1 MSGNRIDE
9 QLFDSRE
16 ESAMTPTV
24 QGETLVYRQDGQ
36 EQVLT
41 VDTAAWFA
49 WLETASTFSFVSE
62 TGSFTARREQAGHKR
77 GGWYWKAYRKQHGKL
92 SSRYL
97 GKSETITLAR
107 LQTVAQALADAL
119 VETAPDT
126 DADAAVPSAQ
136 AAAPGMRSDSLTP
149 LLATKLH
156 RPLPRAQLVRRPQ
169 LAERLTQGVMGPLT
183 LVSAPA
189 GFGKTTLLAQWL
201 AESGMPVAWL
211 SLEPGDN
218 EPVRFL
224 SYLIAALQTLDP
236 HLGAVALTLLQMPQP
251 AAAETVLTLLTN
263 DVGSHGRDGGD
274 FALVLDDYHVIDAKP
289 IAQALT
295 FLLDHLPPHMHLVIA
310 TREDPPL
317 PLARLRVGGHLTE
330 LRAVDLRF
338 TPSETAEFLNQGM
351 GLNLSAEDVTALEA
365 RTEGWIAGLQLA
377 AISMQ
382 GHQDTTSFIKS
393 FTGSHHFV
401 LDYLVEEVLQQ
412 QPESLQTFLL
422 RTSILDR
429 LCGPLCDA
437 VLLNP
442 SGSGQETLE
451 YIEHANLFLVPLDN
465 ERRWYRYHQLFAD
478 LLRQRLYQRSA
489 SSTGDEVGDVTE
501 LHRRA
506 SVWYEDHGLEIEAFH
521 HAANAN
527 DVARAE
533 RLIEG
538 EGMPLQFRGAGAP
551 VLNWLESLPRT
562 ALDARPSL
570 WVTYASTLL
579 FGGQNTAVEEKLQA
593 AEAALQGTEPD
604 DRTQD
609 LVGRIASMRATL
621 AVIQHDGETIITQSR
636 RALEYLHP
644 DNLPVRTATTWT
656 LGYAYQL
663 QGDRAAASQAYT
675 EVISIGKSF
684 GDSIYTL
691 AATINLGQLQ
701 EADNQLSLAA
711 ESYRRSLQL
720 AGDPPQ
726 LMACEAHLGLARVFY
741 EWNDLEAA
749 GQHGQQSAQL
759 ARQIIVDTFAAYGV
773 FVARLKLAQGDV
785 SGAAAVLD
793 EAEAFVRRHRF
804 VFRMPDVA
812 AAQVLLLLHQG
823 YLAAA
828 AHLAHLHDL
837 PISQA
842 RVHLAQRDPSAA
854 LTRLLPWR
862 RQVEAKG
869 WQDERLK
876 VMVLQAVALQ
886 AHCDK
891 DQAVHLLCDALALAA
906 PGGFI
911 RLFVDEGPPMA
922 HLLSEAAAL
931 GMMPDYTGKLLAVL
945 EADAQKRENTSS
957 LPPPA
962 QPLIEPLSPRELE
975 VLQLMAQGLSNQE
988 MSERLFLAL
997 STVKGHN
1004 RNIFGKLQVQRRTE
1018 AVARARAL
1026 GLL

>member
-1 MSGNRIDE
+1 
-9 QLFDSRE
+9 
-16 ESAMTPTV
+16 MTPTV
-24 QGETLVYRQDGQ
+24 QGETLVFWQDGQ

-136 AAAPGMRSDSLTP
+136 AVSQVLRSDALTP

-189 GFGKTTLLAQWL
+189 GFGKTTLLAQWF

-274 FALVLDDYHVIDAKP
+274 FVLVLDDYHVLDAKP
-289 IAQALT
+289 VDQALT
-295 FLLDHLPPHMHLVIA
+295 YLVDHLPPQMHLVIA

-330 LRAVDLRF
+330 VRAGDLRF
-338 TPSETAEFLNQGM
+338 TPSEAAEFLNQGM
-351 GLNLSAEDVTALEA
+351 GLNLSAEDIVALET
-365 RTEGWIAGLQLA
+365 RTEGWIAGLHLA
-377 AISMQ
+377 ALSLQ
-382 GHQDTTSFIKS
+382 GQQDATGFIKS

-412 QPESLQTFLL
+412 QSESVQTFLL
-422 RTSILDR
+422 RTSLLDR
-429 LCGPLCDA
+429 LCGSLCDA

-442 SGSGQETLE
+442 SVSGQETLE
-451 YIEHANLFLVPLDN
+451 YLEHANLFLVPLDN
-465 ERRWYRYHQLFAD
+465 ERRWYRYHQLFAE
-478 LLRQRLYQRSA
+478 LLRQRLHQRSA

-501 LHRRA
+501 LHIRA

-538 EGMPLQFRGAGAP
+538 EGMPLHFRGAVAP

-579 FGGQNTAVEEKLQA
+579 FSGKNTAVEQKLQA
-593 AEAALQGTEPD
+593 AEAALQDTEPD

-621 AVIQHDGETIITQSR
+621 AVIQHDVETIITQSR

-691 AATINLGQLQ
+691 AATINLGQIQ
-701 EADNQLSLAA
+701 EADNQLYLAA

-726 LMACEAHLGLARVFY
+726 RMACEAHLGLARIY
-741 EWNDLEAA
+741 YQWNDLDAA
-749 GQHGQQSAQL
+749 EQHGQQSAQL

-793 EAEAFVRRHRF
+793 EAEAYVRRHSF

-812 AAQVLLLLHQG
+812 AAQVLTLLHQG
-823 YLAAA
+823 HLAAA
-828 AHLAHLHDL
+828 AHLAQTHEL
-837 PISQA
+837 PLSQA
-842 RVHLAQRDPSAA
+842 RVHLAQGDPSAA
-854 LTRLLPWR
+854 LAVLLPWR
-862 RQVEAKG
+862 RQVEARG

-876 VMVLQAVALQ
+876 VLVLQAVAL
-886 AHCDK
+886 HLHGDK
-891 DQAVHLLCDALALAA
+891 DQAVHLLVDALTLAK

-922 HLLSEAAAL
+922 HLLAEAAAS

-945 EADAQKRENTSS
+945 EADAQKRENTTS

-962 QPLIEPLSPRELE
+962 QPLIDPLSRRELE
-975 VLQLMAQGLSNQE
+975 VLHLMAQGLSNQE
-988 MSERLFLAL
+988 MCERLFLAL
-997 STVKGHN
+997 DTVKGHN

-1018 AVARARAL
+1018 AVARAREL

>member
-1 MSGNRIDE
+1 MAKTTPIVRGN
-9 QLFDSRE
+9 
-16 ESAMTPTV
+16 
-24 QGETLVYRQDGQ
+24 TLTYQQDGQ
-36 EQVLT
+36 KQVLLVET
-41 VDTAAWFA
+41 PAWYA
-49 WLETASTFSFVSE
+49 WLESATSFAFTSQAG
-62 TGSFTARREQAGHKR
+62 TFTARKERAGNQR
-77 GGWYWKAYRKQHGKL
+77 GGWYWKAYRTRHGKL
-92 SSRYL
+92 TSLYL
-97 GKSETITLAR
+97 GKSETVTLAR
-107 LQTVAQALADAL
+107 LQAVAQALADAL

-274 FALVLDDYHVIDAKP
+274 FALVLDDYHVLDAKP
-289 IAQALT
+289 IDHALA

-317 PLARLRVGGHLTE
+317 PLARLRAGGHLTE
-330 LRAVDLRF
+330 LRATDLRF
-338 TPSETAEFLNQGM
+338 TPSEAAEFLNQGM
-351 GLNLSAEDVTALEA
+351 GLNLEA
-365 RTEGWIAGLQLA
+365 QDIVRLSTRTEGWIAGLQLA
-377 AISMQ
+377 AISLQ
-382 GHQDTTSFIKS
+382 GHQDSTSFIKS

-412 QPESLQTFLL
+412 QPESIQTFLL

-429 LCGPLCDA
+429 LCGSLCDA

-465 ERRWYRYHQLFAD
+465 ERRWYRYHHLFAD
-478 LLRQRLYQRSA
+478 LLRQRLHQRSA

-501 LHRRA
+501 LHSRA
-506 SVWYEDHGLEIEAFH
+506 SLWYEDHGLEIEAFH

-527 DVARAE
+527 DVERAE

-579 FGGQNTAVEEKLQA
+579 FGGQNTAVEQKLQA
-593 AEAALQGTEPD
+593 AEAALQEAEPD

-636 RALEYLHP
+636 RALEYLDP

-675 EVISIGKSF
+675 EVIAIGKSF

-701 EADNQLSLAA
+701 EADNQLFLAA

-726 LMACEAHLGLARVFY
+726 RMACEAHLGLARVCY
-741 EWNDLEAA
+741 EWNDLDAA

-759 ARQIIVDTFAAYGV
+759 ALQIIVDTFAAYGV

-793 EAEAFVRRHRF
+793 EAEAFVRRHNF

-812 AAQVLLLLHQG
+812 AARVLLLLHQG
-823 YLAAA
+823 HLAAA
-828 AHLAHLHDL
+828 AHLAQTHDL

-842 RVHLAQRDPSAA
+842 RVHLAQGDTSTA
-854 LTRLLPWR
+854 LAVLLPWR

-869 WQDERLK
+869 WADEQLK
-876 VMVLQAVALQ
+876 VMVLQAVAL
-886 AHCDK
+886 HMNGDK
-891 DQAVHLLCDALALAA
+891 DKAVQLLCDALALAA

-931 GMMPDYTGKLLAVL
+931 GMLPDYTGKLLAVL

-975 VLQLMAQGLSNQE
+975 VLHLMAQGLSNQE
-988 MSERLFLAL
+988 MCERLFLAL

-1018 AVARARAL
+1018 AVARAREL